1 MAKYE
6 NKSGK
11 PHLGLLNFEGD
22 VFRAYKLDTS
32 EYVIVDDWYEIIEY
46 TNTKGIIY
54 IMNGGKPLT
63 TSYGRTYT
71 IPNEHENARPS
82 DEQLR
87 SFLGLSSL
95 EQEEDN
101 LELWESVQYRMDE
114 EGFDYCFESYSHWD
128 EIKDEE
134 FHRLR
139 LGFLQ
144 SMGDLRNYIN
154 KKVEEGREKELD
166 GELDDE

>member
-1 MAKYE
+1 
-6 NKSGK
+6 
-11 PHLGLLNFEGD
+11 LGLD
-22 VFRAYKLDTS
+22 
-32 EYVIVDDWYEIIEY
+32 
-46 TNTKGIIY
+46 
-54 IMNGGKPLT
+54 
-63 TSYGRTYT
+63 
-71 IPNEHENARPS
+71 
-82 DEQLR
+82 
-87 SFLGLSSL
+87 SL
-95 EQEEDN
+95 EDEEDD

-144 SMGDLRNYIN
+144 SMEDLRNYIN

-166 GELDDE
+166 GE

>member
-1 MAKYE
+1 
-6 NKSGK
+6 
-11 PHLGLLNFEGD
+11 
-22 VFRAYKLDTS
+22 
-32 EYVIVDDWYEIIEY
+32 
-46 TNTKGIIY
+46 
-54 IMNGGKPLT
+54 MNGGKPLT

-87 SFLGLSSL
+87 SFLVSL
-95 EQEEDN
+95 EPEEDD

-128 EIKDEE
+128 KIKDEE

-144 SMGDLRNYIN
+144 SMEDLRNYID
-154 KKVEEGREKELD
+154 KKVEEGRQKEWD
-166 GELDDE
+166 GE